1 MIVSSGSSDELKQKQ
16 DNDMREFS
24 STSRVARQSKKEDKK
39 KKNEKSAR
47 RIRCLSGSL
56 IRSRC
61 NSISSIAYVVE
72 GTSVKTDALQYSSLI
87 NVMLKPAIA
96 MSNTQVRNPDRKR
109 TPKSYHR
116 LQFSIII
123 GHLSLSAC
131 DRDIS

>member
-56 IRSRC
+56 IRSMTDPRVWVAWKHNLSVSFAISSYLSCLVQPLINIIMSHC
-61 NSISSIAYVVE
+61 NSMSSIAYIVE
-72 GTSVKTDALQYSSLI
+72 GTSVKICT
-87 NVMLKPAIA
+87 P
-96 MSNTQVRNPDRKR
+96 NTAV
-109 TPKSYHR
+109 
-116 LQFSIII
+116 
-123 GHLSLSAC
+123 
-131 DRDIS
+131 